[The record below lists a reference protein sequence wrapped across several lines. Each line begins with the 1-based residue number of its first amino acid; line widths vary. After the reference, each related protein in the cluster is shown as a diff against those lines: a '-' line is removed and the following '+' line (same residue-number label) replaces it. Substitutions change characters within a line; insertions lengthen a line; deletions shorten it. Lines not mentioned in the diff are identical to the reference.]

1 MSHSDTFLFGVF
13 PYLAFAVGLIGSVL
27 RFRGARDTVSSR
39 SSQLLE
45 GKLLYWGSVPWHE
58 AILPILTA
66 HLLALLIPRTWGAL
80 LGVPWR
86 LYALEVTGV
95 ALGTWAF
102 IALAVLLVRRVRLR
116 AASSAMD
123 FVVLLLLA
131 LQVGTGVVTAFTL
144 RWGSAW
150 YLHTAV
156 PWLVSLA
163 KLEPRIE
170 YAALLPTVVKVHAVG
185 AFLLWAVFPFSRLTH
200 AAVFPVTFLSR
211 APQLVVWRAAR
222 GGDAPR

>member
-1 MSHSDTFLFGVF
+1 MSHLDTCLFAVF
-13 PYLAFAVGLIGSVL
+13 PYLAFAVGVIGCAL
-27 RFRGARDTVSSR
+27 RFGRARDTVSAR

-58 AILPILTA
+58 AILPILVA
-66 HLLALLIPRTWGAL
+66 HLLALFIPRAWGAL
-80 LGVPWR
+80 LGAPWR
-86 LYALEVTGV
+86 LYVLEVTGV
-95 ALGTWAF
+95 ALGAWAF
-102 IALAVLLVRRVRLR
+102 VALAVLLVRRVRLR
-116 AASSAMD
+116 AASSPMD

-131 LQVGTGVVTAFTL
+131 LQVGTGVVTALTL

-156 PWLVSLA
+156 PWLLSLA
-163 KLEPRIE
+163 KLEPHVE
-170 YAALLPTVVKVHAVG
+170 YAALLPGVVKVHAVG

-200 AAVFPVTFLSR
+200 AAIFPLTFLSR

-222 GGDAPR
+222 GADARR

>member
-1 MSHSDTFLFGVF
+1 MSHLDTCLFAVV
-13 PYLAFAVGLIGSVL
+13 PYLAFAIGAIGCVL
-27 RFRGARDTVSSR
+27 RFGRARDTVTTR

-58 AILPILTA
+58 AILLILGA
-66 HLLALLIPRTWGAL
+66 HLLALLLPRTWGAV

-86 LYALEVTGV
+86 LYALEVTGLALGAWALV
-95 ALGTWAF
+95 AL
-102 IALAVLLVRRVRLR
+102 LVLLVRRVKLA

-131 LQVGTGVVTAFTL
+131 VQVGTGVVTAFTL

-156 PWLVSLA
+156 PWLGSLA
-163 KLEPRIE
+163 RLQPQVE
-170 YAALLPTVVKVHAVG
+170 YAALLPPVVKVHAVG

-200 AAVFPVTFLSR
+200 AGVIPVGFVSR
-211 APQLVVWRAAR
+211 PPQRVVWRAPR
-222 GGDAPR
+222 GAGAPR